1 MIDRRPT
8 TVPRPQDPSTL
19 EARYALR
26 VAARLSE
33 RSDELPHDIGERLR
47 FAREQALARA
57 RVARE
62 AASSSSRA
70 GGAAVL
76 GGGWWPRLAAALP
89 VLALAAALV
98 LVQSEQQDEQ
108 LRSAAETDAALLA
121 DDLPPSAYT
130 DPGFAEFLKAPAPA
144 RQ

>member
-1 MIDRRPT
+1 MIDRRLTAP
-8 TVPRPQDPSTL
+8 PRPQDPSTR

-57 RVARE
+57 RTARE
-62 AASSSSRA
+62 AASSSSHS

-98 LVQSEQQDEQ
+98 LVQTEQQDEQ
-108 LRSAAETDAALLA
+108 LRTAVETDAALLA

-130 DPGFAEFLKAPAPA
+130 DPGFAEFLKAPAPV

>member
-1 MIDRRPT
+1 MIDRRLTAP
-8 TVPRPQDPSTL
+8 PRPQDPSTL

-62 AASSSSRA
+62 AASSAARS

-98 LVQSEQQDEQ
+98 LVQTDQQDEQ
-108 LRSAAETDAALLA
+108 LRAAVETDAALLA
-121 DDLPPSAYT
+121 DDLPPSAYA
-130 DPGFAEFLKAPAPA
+130 DPGFAEFLKAPAPV

>member
-1 MIDRRPT
+1 MIDRRLTAP
-8 TVPRPQDPSTL
+8 PRPQDPSTL

-57 RVARE
+57 RTARE
-62 AASSSSRA
+62 AASSSSRS

-98 LVQSEQQDEQ
+98 LVQTDQQDEQ
-108 LRSAAETDAALLA
+108 LRAAVETDAALLA

-130 DPGFAEFLKAPAPA
+130 DPGFAEFLKAPAPV

>member
-1 MIDRRPT
+1 MIDRRLTAPS
-8 TVPRPQDPSTL
+8 RPQDPSTL

-47 FAREQALARA
+47 FARDQALAHA
-57 RVARE
+57 RTVRG
-62 AASSSSRA
+62 AASSSSRS

-89 VLALAAALV
+89 VLALAAALI
-98 LVQSEQQDEQ
+98 LVQTEQQDEQ
-108 LRSAAETDAALLA
+108 LRAAVETDAALLA

-130 DPGFAEFLKAPAPA
+130 DPGFAEFLKAPAPV

>member
-1 MIDRRPT
+1 MIDRRLTAP
-8 TVPRPQDPSTL
+8 PRPQDPSTL

-57 RVARE
+57 RVARG
-62 AASSSSRA
+62 AASSAARS

-98 LVQSEQQDEQ
+98 LVQTDQQDEQ
-108 LRSAAETDAALLA
+108 LRAAIETDAALLA

-130 DPGFAEFLKAPAPA
+130 DPGFAEFLKAPAPV

>member
-1 MIDRRPT
+1 MIDRRLTAP
-8 TVPRPQDPSTL
+8 PRPQDPSTL

-62 AASSSSRA
+62 AASSAARS

-98 LVQSEQQDEQ
+98 LVQTDQQDEQ
-108 LRSAAETDAALLA
+108 LRAAVETDAALLA

-130 DPGFAEFLKAPAPA
+130 DPGFAEFLKAPAPV

>member
-1 MIDRRPT
+1 MIDRRLTAP
-8 TVPRPQDPSTL
+8 PRPQDPSTL

-57 RVARE
+57 RVARG
-62 AASSSSRA
+62 AASSAARS

-98 LVQSEQQDEQ
+98 LVQTDQQDEQ
-108 LRSAAETDAALLA
+108 LRAAVETDAALLA

-130 DPGFAEFLKAPAPA
+130 DPGFAEFLKAPAPV